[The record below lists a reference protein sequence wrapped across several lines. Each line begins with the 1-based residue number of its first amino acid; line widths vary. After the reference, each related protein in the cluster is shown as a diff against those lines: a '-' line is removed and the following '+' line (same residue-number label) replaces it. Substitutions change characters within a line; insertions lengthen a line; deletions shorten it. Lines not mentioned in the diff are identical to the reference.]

1 MTYFLAEDIFWW
13 ATCAK
18 NHLYLQC
25 FSGNGSAQSALV
37 LVRGNDIS
45 NKKVQWSCSYQK
57 FLAYKCLIVD
67 MQRQGEKLNHC
78 RYRSLIGFG
87 KREKRKG
94 NHGDLFPRTDFK
106 FRASFHADFT
116 NDVSVKVTTL
126 GLMYSQSGG
135 EPTHRWK
142 QRYTKLQHLCWK
154 LKKWNAC
161 SKSKK
166 NQSLDNE
173 NQALDQYAVWNI
185 AWKRLKKWGHLCLKY
200 PEQRHSAMV
209 LLLLLLSAMKGEKEK
224 ADVGK
229 KVKEK
234 DIACLFLQGL

>member
-45 NKKVQWSCSYQK
+45 NKNVQWSCSYQK

-94 NHGDLFPRTDFK
+94 NHGDLFPRPDFK

-126 GLMYSQSGG
+126 GLKYSQLRG

-142 QRYTKLQHLCWK
+142 QRYTELQHLCWK

-161 SKSKK
+161 SKRKKKSISGQWKPGLGSVCSMEHSLKETKKMRTSVSKVPRTK
-166 NQSLDNE
+166 TFCNGAAAPPPICNE
-173 NQALDQYAVWNI
+173 RG
-185 AWKRLKKWGHLCLKY
+185 KR
-200 PEQRHSAMV
+200 
-209 LLLLLLSAMKGEKEK
+209 
-224 ADVGK
+224 
-229 KVKEK
+229 K
-234 DIACLFLQGL
+234 DRCG

>member
-1 MTYFLAEDIFWW
+1 MYNICVTLLPCSTNKKIIRVQKPNKWHATWALFCPTDPTSSSVDVQLYMTYFLAEDIFWW

-45 NKKVQWSCSYQK
+45 NKNVQWSCSYQK

-78 RYRSLIGFG
+78 RCRSLIGFG

-94 NHGDLFPRTDFK
+94 NHGDLFPRPDFK

-126 GLMYSQSGG
+126 GLKYSQSRG

-142 QRYTKLQHLCWK
+142 QRYTELQHLCWK

-161 SKSKK
+161 SKRKK
-166 NQSLDNE
+166 KINLWTMKTRPWISM
-173 NQALDQYAVWNI
+173 QY
-185 AWKRLKKWGHLCLKY
+185 GT
-200 PEQRHSAMV
+200 
-209 LLLLLLSAMKGEKEK
+209 
-224 ADVGK
+224 
-229 KVKEK
+229 
-234 DIACLFLQGL
+234 